1 MAADVGILI
10 IDDDVDSQRA
20 LRQVLDSEGWRV
32 QIVPLA
38 SQALAELS
46 KGEWTLILVNVALT
60 DLSGTLFNTLRDL
73 GQAEANAGD
82 LSRKRVRVLFMVP
95 ELAARAAQPV
105 LEREQL
111 PYTLKPFH
119 LHDFLEKISDLL
131 LEAQAIPG
139 PIRQMQGLALSAGRR
154 LKARNPGKDSR
165 QPKMFASREDYQMT
179 EEEIAEFEKQEEV
192 DRKKRQKKTPEHEPI
207 F

>member
-60 DLSGTLFNTLRDL
+60 DLSGALFNTLRDL
-73 GQAEANAGD
+73 AQAEANAGD

-95 ELAARAAQPV
+95 ELAARAAQPI
-105 LEREQL
+105 LERDQL

-131 LEAQAIPG
+131 LEAQAIPE

-154 LKARNPGKDSR
+154 QKARNPGKDHR

>member
-1 MAADVGILI
+1 LADVGILI

-60 DLSGTLFNTLRDL
+60 DLSGVLFNTLRDL
-73 GQAEANAGD
+73 GQAEATAGD
-82 LSRKRVRVLFMVP
+82 PSRKRVRVLFMVP
-95 ELAARAAQPV
+95 ELAARAAQPI

-111 PYTLKPFH
+111 PYVLKPFH
-119 LHDFLEKISDLL
+119 LHDFLEKVSDLL
-131 LEAQAIPG
+131 LEAQAIPE
-139 PIRQMQGLALSAGRR
+139 PIRQMQGLALSVGRR
-154 LKARNPGKDSR
+154 QKVRNDGAGKGR
-165 QPKMFASREDYQMT
+165 QTKMFASREDYQMT
-179 EEEIAEFEKQEEV
+179 EEEIAEFEAQEEA
-192 DRKKRQKKTPEHEPI
+192 DRKKRQKKTPGHEP
-207 F
+207 FF